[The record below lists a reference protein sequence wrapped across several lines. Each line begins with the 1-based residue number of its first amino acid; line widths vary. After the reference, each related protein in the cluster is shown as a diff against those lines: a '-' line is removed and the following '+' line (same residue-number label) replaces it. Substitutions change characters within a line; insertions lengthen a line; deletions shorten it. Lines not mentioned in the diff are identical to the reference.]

1 MTGAIT
7 AGIKRAGH
15 GMALRPAGARACRG
29 LAWAAAALAMV
40 LAGPAAASPHP
51 VSDPVY
57 LFGGASLILED
68 NGRLS
73 GPATGGRIG
82 VGKRLGDR
90 FGFELSGFYSDFESE
105 AASGGADWEEYGG
118 KLDALYY
125 YSTSRRLVP
134 YFAIGGGLIRSEER
148 FREAMQPGQWTSSD
162 PFGNVGVGLMGLFSL
177 GGIDIGLRGDYRYRF
192 FDIDDI
198 GGLNPF
204 EEHVLSL
211 DLVLPFGGLRPKVA
225 ALASLEDRDGDGV
238 PDDDDACPGTVGGAE
253 VDARG
258 CVPDGDGDGVADAA
272 DRCPDTAAGRA
283 VDAQGCP
290 QALAREPLEPL
301 LFEYDRAE
309 LTDYARA
316 VLETASAKLK
326 QWMAQDEALTL
337 EIAGHTD
344 WAGTEAYNMALSE
357 RRSRA
362 VRDYLVR
369 KGVAADRLSTRA
381 FGESKPVASNETED
395 GRRRNRR
402 VELQALTQ

>member
-1 MTGAIT
+1 MTGPIDPGMTQVGQAIPAPRPF
-7 AGIKRAGH
+7 AGV
-15 GMALRPAGARACRG
+15 CRV
-29 LAWAAAALAMV
+29 LAALALGFV
-40 LAGPAAASPHP
+40 GPLAASPHP

-57 LFGGASLILED
+57 LFGGASVILED
-68 NGRLS
+68 NGRWS

-105 AASGGADWEEYGG
+105 AATGGADWEEYGG
-118 KLDALYY
+118 KIDALYY

-148 FREAMQPGQWTSSD
+148 FREAMQPGQWTSND

-177 GGIDIGLRGDYRYRF
+177 GGVDVGLRGDYRYRF

-225 ALASLEDRDGDGV
+225 ALAAAEDRDGDGV
-238 PDDDDACPGTVGGAE
+238 PDDDDACPGTAAGIE

-258 CVPDGDGDGVADAA
+258 CALDGDGDGVSDEA
-272 DRCPDTAAGRA
+272 DRCPDTPSDQA
-283 VDAQGCP
+283 VDARGC
-290 QALAREPLEPL
+290 ALKVEREPLEPL

-316 VLETASAKLK
+316 VLETASAHLK
-326 QWMAQDEALTL
+326 QWMSQDEALTL

-344 WAGTEAYNMALSE
+344 WVGTEAYNLALSE

-381 FGESKPVASNETED
+381 YGEAKPVASNETED

-402 VELQALTQ
+402 VELQAQTQ